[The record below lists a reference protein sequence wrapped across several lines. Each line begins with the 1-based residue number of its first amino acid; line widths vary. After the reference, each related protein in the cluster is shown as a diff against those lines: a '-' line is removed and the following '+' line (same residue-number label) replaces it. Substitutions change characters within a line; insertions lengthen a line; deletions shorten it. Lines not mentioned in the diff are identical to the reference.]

1 MMTARKAFLIAA
13 PTSGSGKTTVARGL
27 MALLTKK
34 GYKVQ
39 PFKCGPDYIDT
50 KFHEA
55 VCGRPSINLDT
66 FMATPEHVRE
76 LFWHYAADADI
87 CIVEGMM
94 GLFDGYDRDKG
105 SSYEIA
111 RILDIPVVLVVD
123 AKSAAY
129 SMAAL
134 LSGFIHFRKDIR
146 IAGVIYNK
154 VGSEKHFQ
162 MLRQVCDDL
171 DIACLG
177 YLPKNPSLEQNSRY
191 LGLDFSEMPESDRL
205 IKQMEEH
212 INLQELFNKV
222 IVSPPEFFAEQSGKA
237 ERGGARGGLNKG
249 TSEAVQTTPPKGTPP
264 NLGGEKVTLVARNAE
279 SFSFLYQE
287 TLDRFPVKRFFDPEK
302 DVPDFAG
309 IDLLYLPGG
318 YPEKHLEALVKN
330 EVCRKAIKD
339 YAEQG
344 GRIIAECGGMM
355 YLCERIVTDDGDYPM
370 CGVLPYSI
378 TARKADRKLSLG
390 YRRFELDGKEYRGHE
405 FHYTQFLTVTVDG
418 DLQSPSRESGIC
430 NPLQQSVC
438 QVYNAKGEPVS
449 TPVFK
454 YKNVLASYTHLY
466 MPPKFLDKP
475 GGKAERGGGL
485 HPIMFAGTGS
495 DVGKSIVAAAFCR
508 IFKQDGY
515 HPAPFKAQNMALN
528 SYATPDGLEI
538 GRAQAVQAE
547 AAGIPCHTDMNP
559 LLLKPQS
566 DHTSQVILNGRPLG
580 NKDAYDYWRQPSS
593 PKLGEARRG
602 LNEHIDFR
610 AEVCSAFDRLAA
622 RYSPIVMEGAGSIAE
637 INLKDRDLVNMSM
650 ARHAKADVILVGDID
665 RGGVFASVYGSI
677 ALQSPEDRKLIK
689 GIIIN
694 KFRGDMRLF
703 EEGRKML
710 EDLCGIPVLGVI
722 PYYKDIH
729 IEEEDSVALAQKSF
743 EMKQGKVNVAVIMLQ
758 HLSNYTDFDALE
770 QDPRIH
776 LFYTN
781 NVDDIHKA
789 DIIILP
795 GTKST
800 LHDLYELRRNGCVQ
814 AIIKAHRNG
823 ASVLGICGGYQL
835 MGIEVCDPS
844 HVEGDI
850 ERLPGLGLLP
860 VTTTMSGEKV
870 TRQASFSFASDKH
883 GLTRTNISEC
893 QSASMTEK
901 EFRVSPCSSDANNMQ
916 GYEIHMG
923 QTQPFGS
930 ALPSPLLHL
939 SDGRQDGYIVDNK
952 CMGTYVHGILD
963 NAPFVDFLLQP
974 FAEKLSLTDAPFD
987 YQAFKEEQ
995 YDKLADHVRQHVD
1008 MQRIYQILTNG

>member
-1 MMTARKAFLIAA
+1 MTAKRAFLIAA

-27 MALLTKK
+27 MALLSQKS
-34 GYKVQ
+34 YKVQ

-76 LFWHYAADADI
+76 LFWHYGEDADV

-94 GLFDGYDRDKG
+94 GLFDGYDREKG

-111 RILDIPVVLVVD
+111 RVLDIPVVLVVD
-123 AKSAAY
+123 AKSTAY

-134 LSGFIHFRKDIR
+134 LSGFIHFRKDVR
-146 IAGVIYNK
+146 FAGVIYNK
-154 VGSEKHFQ
+154 VGSERHFQ

-177 YLPKNPSLEQNSRY
+177 YLPKDASLEQGSRY
-191 LGLDFSEMPESDRL
+191 LGLDYSEMPENYRL
-205 IKQMEEH
+205 MKQMEEH

-222 IVSPPEFFAEQSGKA
+222 SVSPPEL
-237 ERGGARGGLNKG
+237 GGARGGLRSSSARLLPSGRKN
-249 TSEAVQTTPPKGTPP
+249 SHMSALVQTTPPKGTPP
-264 NLGGEKVTLVARNAE
+264 NLGGEKVTLVAKNAE

-287 TLDRFPVKRFFDPEK
+287 TLDRFAVKRFFDPEK
-302 DVPDFAG
+302 DVPDLSN

-318 YPEKHLEALVKN
+318 YPEKHLEALVQN
-330 EVCRKAIKD
+330 EACRKAIKD

-355 YLCERIVTDDGDYPM
+355 YLCKRIVTDDGDYPM

-405 FHYTQFLTVTVDG
+405 FHYTQFFSGEGQEVRGERL
-418 DLQSPSRESGIC
+418 PSAT
-430 NPLQQSVC
+430 
-438 QVYNAKGEPVS
+438 QVYNAKSEPVS
-449 TPVFK
+449 TPVFR
-454 YKNVLASYTHLY
+454 YKNVLASYTHLA
-466 MPPKFLDKP
+466 PTPNPSPREGSLDTP
-475 GGKAERGGGL
+475 ATDAALEGNQAPLPWGGVGGGL

-580 NKDAYDYWRQPSS
+580 NKDAYDYWRRQPSP
-593 PKLGEARRG
+593 PKLGGVRGG
-602 LNEHIDFR
+602 LNKHIDYR
-610 AEVCSAFDRLAA
+610 KEVCSAFDRLAA
-622 RYSPIVMEGAGSIAE
+622 RYNPIVMEGAGSIAE

-650 ARHAKADVILVGDID
+650 ARHAKANVILVGDID

-710 EDLCGIPVLGVI
+710 EDLCGVPVLGVI

-743 EMKQGKVNVAVIMLQ
+743 EMQQGKVNVAVIMLQ

-800 LHDLYELRRNGCVQ
+800 LHDLYELRRNGCAQ
-814 AIIKAHRNG
+814 AIIQAHRNG
-823 ASVLGICGGYQL
+823 TSVLGICGGYQL
-835 MGIEVCDPS
+835 MGIEVCDPN

-860 VTTTMSGEKV
+860 VTTTMSGEKI
-870 TRQASFSFASDKH
+870 TRQASFSFTSDKH
-883 GLTRTNISEC
+883 GLTR
-893 QSASMTEK
+893 
-901 EFRVSPCSSDANNMQ
+901 NMR

-963 NAPFVDFLLQP
+963 NASFVDFLLQP
-974 FAEKLSLTDAPFD
+974 FAEKLSQTNASFD
-987 YQAFKEEQ
+987 YQAFKEKQ

-1008 MQRIYQILTNG
+1008 IERIYQILTHD